1 VGEGESVELD
11 DMVESVE
18 LFELDVSV
26 ELFELDVSV
35 ELFEFDEAPVEL
47 DEFVVLVEMVELF

>member
-1 VGEGESVELD
+1 MELD